1 MRKNLVFYLFISI
14 LISCSVEEPEKS
26 DMKNDAFD
34 EIALESDVDMSVI
47 DNIARKYSSK
57 PLTKSEGYTLSSI
70 RDANG
75 EVAMYVIN
83 FADDA
88 GFVVVS
94 ATKKY
99 EPILAFSDKGNF
111 NVNDEN
117 MPVGVK
123 QWKIDVVDVINKHK
137 SFPADSALRY
147 ASFWREFEGVRDFVL
162 NRPKTRSYDYPEL
175 DRIMMD
181 SVAIWQ
187 SQGYNVYSLYENP
200 TTGDSQLDAQIRA
213 YAEGSILPIYDWQ
226 NYSLLIEKE
235 YYEEYRQNNFLK
247 SCWGQ
252 TWGFNDY
259 LPMCPN
265 GWDHAYVGCNILAA
279 AQVMRYYE
287 KPDYSNEFP
296 YHLSAMPYDYATN
309 EVALFIKNVFDNF
322 EIKTIA
328 NNGTTSNIGETNK
341 TLRKYGYSTNI
352 GNYNVSTVSQNIR
365 QYKPVIIRGT
375 IPEHETA
382 NGVTISES
390 GHCWII
396 SGQQQY
402 YGATEWKLYTFVS
415 ENELTKVFNGET
427 NQTYYPLMFYMSW
440 GQSGTYDGYYVSSH
454 IDDPFSDTEYE
465 SMQIIYNITY

>member
-1 MRKNLVFYLFISI
+1 M
-14 LISCSVEEPEKS
+14 EEPEKS

-70 RDANG
+70 RDTNG

-117 MPVGVK
+117 MPDGVK

-181 SVAIWQ
+181 SMGRTIYITHRV
-187 SQGYNVYSLYENP
+187 
-200 TTGDSQLDAQIRA
+200 T
-213 YAEGSILPIYDWQ
+213 PI
-226 NYSLLIEKE
+226 
-235 YYEEYRQNNFLK
+235 
-247 SCWGQ
+247 
-252 TWGFNDY
+252 
-259 LPMCPN
+259 
-265 GWDHAYVGCNILAA
+265 
-279 AQVMRYYE
+279 
-287 KPDYSNEFP
+287 
-296 YHLSAMPYDYATN
+296 
-309 EVALFIKNVFDNF
+309 
-322 EIKTIA
+322 
-328 NNGTTSNIGETNK
+328 
-341 TLRKYGYSTNI
+341 
-352 GNYNVSTVSQNIR
+352 
-365 QYKPVIIRGT
+365 
-375 IPEHETA
+375 
-382 NGVTISES
+382 
-390 GHCWII
+390 
-396 SGQQQY
+396 
-402 YGATEWKLYTFVS
+402 TE
-415 ENELTKVFNGET
+415 
-427 NQTYYPLMFYMSW
+427 
-440 GQSGTYDGYYVSSH
+440 
-454 IDDPFSDTEYE
+454 
-465 SMQIIYNITY
+465 

>member
-1 MRKNLVFYLFISI
+1 MRKNLVFYLFLSI

-57 PLTKSEGYTLSSI
+57 PMTKSGGYMLSSI
-70 RDANG
+70 RDENG
-75 EVAMYVIN
+75 DVAMYVIN

-117 MPVGVK
+117 MPDGVK

-226 NYSLLIEKE
+226 NYSLLLEKE
-235 YYEEYRQNNFLK
+235 YTNEYVRNNFLK
-247 SCWGQ
+247 SCWSQ
-252 TWGFNDY
+252 TDGFNSY
-259 LPMCPN
+259 LPYRPN
-265 GWDHAYVGCNILAA
+265 GLARAYVGCAILSV
-279 AQVMRYYE
+279 AQVMRFFE
-287 KPDYSNEFP
+287 KPTYSTSFP
-296 YHLSAMPYDYATN
+296 FHLSNMPYGYAIPET
-309 EVALFIKNVFDNF
+309 ALFIKDVFDRF
-322 EIKTIA
+322 DDKEIKNT
-328 NNGTTSNIGETNK
+328 GTAASIGEAYDVLK
-341 TLRKYGYSTNI
+341 SYGYTAKLGDYDKNKVYANLI
-352 GNYNVSTVSQNIR
+352 QML
-365 QYKPVIIRGT
+365 PVIVCGQ
-375 IPEHETA
+375 A
-382 NGVTISES
+382 GGS

-396 SGQQQY
+396 SGLQQY
-402 YGATEWKLYTFVS
+402 VGATEYKLYTFVTDS
-415 ENELTKVFNGET
+415 ELSNVFSCEA
-427 NQTYYPLMFYMSW
+427 NQSTSYFFYMSW
-440 GQSGTYDGYYVSSH
+440 GWGGSYDGFYGTNYIYNPQS
-454 IDDPFSDTEYE
+454 DPDNRVEFTNKR
-465 SMQIIYNITY
+465 IIYDINY

>member
-1 MRKNLVFYLFISI
+1 
-14 LISCSVEEPEKS
+14 
-26 DMKNDAFD
+26 MKNDAFD

-70 RDANG
+70 RDTNG

-117 MPVGVK
+117 MPDGVK

-213 YAEGSILPIYDWQ
+213 YAETSILPIYDWQ
-226 NYSLLIEKE
+226 NYSLLLEKE
-235 YYEEYRQNNFLK
+235 YTNEYVRNNFLK
-247 SCWGQ
+247 SCWSQ
-252 TWGFNDY
+252 TNGFNSY
-259 LPMCPN
+259 LPYRPD
-265 GWDHAYVGCNILAA
+265 GLARAYVGCVILSV
-279 AQVMRYYE
+279 AQVMRFFE
-287 KPDYSNEFP
+287 KPTYSTSFP
-296 YHLSAMPYDYATN
+296 FHLSNMPYGYAIPET
-309 EVALFIKNVFDNF
+309 ALFIKDVFDRF
-322 EIKTIA
+322 DDKEIN
-328 NNGTTSNIGETNK
+328 NNGTAASIGEAYDVLK
-341 TLRKYGYSTNI
+341 SYGYTAKLGDYDKNKVYTNLI
-352 GNYNVSTVSQNIR
+352 QML
-365 QYKPVIIRGT
+365 PVIVLGQ
-375 IPEHETA
+375 A
-382 NGVTISES
+382 GGS

-396 SGQQQY
+396 SGLQQY
-402 YGATEWKLYTFVS
+402 VGATEYKLYTFVTDS
-415 ENELTKVFNGET
+415 ELSNVFSCET
-427 NQTYYPLMFYMSW
+427 NQSTSYFFYMSW
-440 GQSGTYDGYYVSSH
+440 GWGGLYDGFYGTNYIYNPQS
-454 IDDPFSDTEYE
+454 DPDNRVEFTNKR
-465 SMQIIYNITY
+465 IIYDINY